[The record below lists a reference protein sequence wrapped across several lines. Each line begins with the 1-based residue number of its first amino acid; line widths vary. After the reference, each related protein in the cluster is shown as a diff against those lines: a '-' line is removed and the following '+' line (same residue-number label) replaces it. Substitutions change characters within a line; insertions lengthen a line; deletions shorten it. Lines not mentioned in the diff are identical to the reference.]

1 MRISRRG
8 CYDGPPKSLENR
20 SSARQLEMNAVIA
33 RPAKLQHD
41 KLGNLPARAHHKFPE
56 IDHWL
61 LQKIYRS
68 VGQPQIRLRL
78 GDRLEISPES
88 GQPVA
93 TIVIRD
99 RGTLV
104 DLCFDP
110 EVGFG
115 EGYRDGRIVVEGD
128 LVSALEA
135 VYRSEAEMGSGNW
148 STRLVSRCMAFVQ
161 RNSLTGARQNIHRHY
176 DLSNDFFRLWL
187 DEQLVYSCAYF
198 ATPSMNLDTAQ
209 VAKMDY
215 ICRKLNLRNGEHVLD
230 IGCGW
235 GALALHMAKYYGVR
249 VRGFTISREQVQWA
263 RERAQQLG
271 LSHLV
276 EFVED
281 DYRNI
286 VGQFDA
292 VVSVGMLEHVGPE
305 HYQAMGKILCRSLG
319 PGGRGV
325 LQSVGR
331 NRAQE
336 FSNWTRLRIFPG
348 ACAPSLRQ
356 IMNIFEPWD
365 CSILDVE
372 NLRHHYART
381 SQLWLQRFENS
392 ANEVCAMF
400 DEEFVRTWRLYLA
413 GTIAGFRVG
422 TLQLFQ
428 IVFSRDSSV
437 QPPGTRARLYQD

>member
-1 MRISRRG
+1 
-8 CYDGPPKSLENR
+8 
-20 SSARQLEMNAVIA
+20 MNAVIA
-33 RPAKLQHD
+33 RLAKLQHD
-41 KLGNLPARAHHKFPE
+41 KLSNLPAQARDRFPQ
-56 IDHWL
+56 IDYWL

-68 VGQPQIRLRL
+68 VGRPQIRLTF
-78 GDRLEISPES
+78 GDRLEISPET

-93 TIVIRD
+93 TIAIRN
-99 RGTLV
+99 RGTLL
-104 DLCFDP
+104 DLLFDP

-128 LVSALEA
+128 LVPALEA
-135 VYRSEAEMGSGNW
+135 VYRSEAEMGSENW
-148 STRLVSRCMAFVQ
+148 FARVVSRCMAFAQ
-161 RNSLTGARQNIHRHY
+161 RNSLHGARQNIHRHY

-187 DEQLVYSCAYF
+187 DDQLVYSCAYF
-198 ATPSMNLDTAQ
+198 AAPSMNLDAAQ

-215 ICRKLNLRNGEHVLD
+215 ICRKLNLKKGERVLD

-235 GALALHMAKYYGVR
+235 GALALHMAKYYGVS
-249 VRGFTISREQVQWA
+249 VRGFSISREQVQWA
-263 RERAQQLG
+263 RERGQQLG
-271 LSHLV
+271 LSQQV

-286 VGQFDA
+286 FGQFDA

-305 HYQAMGKILCRSLG
+305 RYQTLGRILSKSLE
-319 PGGRGV
+319 PAGRGL

-331 NRAQE
+331 NRAQD
-336 FSNWTRLRIFPG
+336 FSNWTRMRIFPG
-348 ACAPSLRQ
+348 AYAPSLRQ
-356 IMNIFEPWD
+356 IMNIFEPWN

-381 SQLWLQRFENS
+381 AQLWLDRFENS
-392 ANEVCAMF
+392 TNEVCAMF

-413 GTIAGFRVG
+413 GTVAGFRVG

-428 IVFSRDSSV
+428 IVFARDNSA
-437 QPPGTRARLYQD
+437 QLPGTRARLYRD

>member
-1 MRISRRG
+1 
-8 CYDGPPKSLENR
+8 
-20 SSARQLEMNAVIA
+20 MNAVIA
-33 RPAKLQHD
+33 RLAKLQRE
-41 KLGNLPARAHHKFPE
+41 KLGNFPALARDKFPQ

-68 VGQPQIRLRL
+68 VGQPQIRLTL
-78 GDRLEISPES
+78 GDYLEIAPAS

-93 TIVIRD
+93 TIAIRD
-99 RGTLV
+99 RGTLL
-104 DLCFDP
+104 DLLFDP

-115 EGYRDGRIVVEGD
+115 EAYRDGRIVVEGD

-135 VYRSEAEMGSGNW
+135 VYRSEAEMASENW
-148 STRLVSRCMAFVQ
+148 STRVLSRCMAFAQ
-161 RNSLTGARQNIHRHY
+161 RNSLHGARQNIHRHY

-187 DEQLVYSCAYF
+187 DDQLVYSCAYF
-198 ATPSMNLDTAQ
+198 AAPSMSLDAAQ

-215 ICRKLNLRNGEHVLD
+215 ICRKLDLKEGEHVLD

-235 GALALHMAKYYGVR
+235 GALALHMAKCYGVR
-249 VRGFTISREQVQWA
+249 VRGFSISREQVQWA
-263 RERAQQLG
+263 RERGQRLG
-271 LSHLV
+271 LSQQV

-286 VGQFDA
+286 SGQFDA

-305 HYQAMGKILCRSLG
+305 RYQAMGRILSKSLG

-331 NRAQE
+331 NRAQA
-336 FSNWTRLRIFPG
+336 FSNWTRMRIFPG
-348 ACAPSLRQ
+348 AYAPCLRQ
-356 IMNIFEPWD
+356 IMTIFEPWD
-365 CSILDVE
+365 FSILDVE

-381 SQLWLQRFENS
+381 SQLWLERFENS
-392 ANEVCAMF
+392 TNEVCTMF

-413 GTIAGFRVG
+413 GTVAGFRVG

-428 IVFSRDSSV
+428 IVFARDNSA
-437 QPPGTRARLYQD
+437 QLPGTRAPLYRD